1 MADLLLLPLDGYQK
15 EQNVAR
21 GVKRGAA
28 SFVRNVS
35 LETMSLSKRMA
46 EGAQV
51 ILEFV
56 EDVVSGM
63 YVCMLCMFCI
73 YVCYVC
79 MYTCMYVRYVCMYL
93 CTLCMYVCVYVCMQ
107 VWIMDGWMCIC
118 MHANVCGLYES
129 R

>member
-63 YVCMLCMFCI
+63 YVCMLCVRMLCMLCI

-79 MYTCMYVRYVCMYL
+79 MYACMYVRYVCMYL
-93 CTLCMYVCVYVCMQ
+93 CMYVCMYACKYGWMYVYVYACEC
-107 VWIMDGWMCIC
+107 VWFI
-118 MHANVCGLYES
+118 
-129 R
+129 